1 MAGLALVIAV
11 SLAVQWFRQSDRSEA
26 GETVSIGL
34 TNEELVA
41 LKRLVKPTPPP
52 ALSGITQ
59 LRISQVRDLEER
71 LSALEK
77 GLGPPGES
85 LSAAASGDLRLIHK
99 DVENLREQVTFQ
111 GQLIKEQRAESW
123 DQLKWTM
130 GLMVTLQLAI
140 LGFFW
145 QLSRRDQRKTGS

>member
-1 MAGLALVIAV
+1 M
-11 SLAVQWFRQSDRSEA
+11 
-26 GETVSIGL
+26 
-34 TNEELVA
+34 
-41 LKRLVKPTPPP
+41 
-52 ALSGITQ
+52 
-59 LRISQVRDLEER
+59 
-71 LSALEK
+71 
-77 GLGPPGES
+77 
-85 LSAAASGDLRLIHK
+85 
-99 DVENLREQVTFQ
+99 TFQ